1 MIEKWRLMEVLREA
15 SSTPKDHCLDSSCSS
30 STKPSISVGAL
41 LGKSRV
47 GCGMS
52 PETVKQLCMTK
63 ARKLKEKYQ
72 DTGDWRI

>member
-1 MIEKWRLMEVLREA
+1 MEAYGGTQGGLLYPQR
-15 SSTPKDHCLDSSCSS
+15 SLSGFILFL